1 MTSCTRLY
9 RNKQLTDEQTTLQK
23 FHVDEAEAPDTMQFK
38 EELSTAET
46 LSNTYQ
52 SVGTGSILFD
62 IMQSQLSENVLPV
75 TSQHLAVGQHCID
88 MLLQKDAV
96 AAGAGS
102 PKKRAPP
109 KASGKS
115 KSPGAKKGQ

>member
-1 MTSCTRLY
+1 MKIS
-9 RNKQLTDEQTTLQK
+9 NKN
-23 FHVDEAEAPDTMQFK
+23 
-38 EELSTAET
+38 LSMPTKRV
-46 LSNTYQ
+46 LHILIVFSSRSNL
-52 SVGTGSILFD
+52 LFD

-75 TSQHLAVGQHCID
+75 TSQHLAVGRHCID